1 MSYRA
6 DDQLSHQEYKRES
19 MQKLKENHS
28 ELLSNWRT
36 DKVIYRVASSQNG
49 KGEEEGQL
57 DLLYIQY

>member
-28 ELLSNWRT
+28 ELLSILT
-36 DKVIYRVASSQNG
+36 DRQS
-49 KGEEEGQL
+49 
-57 DLLYIQY
+57 DF